1 MDTSGFFDVVKYVLP
16 SLVALGFVYMIVKA
30 FIDDEAV
37 RRNHESSKVLVLEQR
52 KVSLPL
58 RLQAYERIIVFLER
72 IHPFSLL
79 TRVYQPN
86 MLVAELQL
94 ELIKSIRIEYEYN
107 LSQQMYI
114 NEEAWQMV
122 ATAKEETIKVINM
135 FASQMPDEADGIEL
149 NKAIFNYYMNSDK
162 QVPVQIAINFVKSD
176 VKKLF

>member
-1 MDTSGFFDVVKYVLP
+1 MLTTILEILKYTVP
-16 SLVALGFVYMIVKA
+16 SLVVFGGVYSIIKV
-30 FIDDEAV
+30 FIENENK
-37 RRNHESSKVLVLEQR
+37 RRNQEINKSLLFEQR

-58 RLQAYERIIVFLER
+58 RLQAYERILVLLER

-114 NEEAWQMV
+114 NDDAWQMV
-122 ATAKEETIKVINM
+122 STAKEETIKVINL
-135 FASQMPDEADGIEL
+135 FASKLPDDADGIEL
-149 NKAIFNYYMNSDK
+149 NKAIFNYYMQSDK
-162 QVPVQIAINFVKSD
+162 DVPVQIAINYVKSD

>member
-1 MDTSGFFDVVKYVLP
+1 MDTSGFFDIAKYVLP
-16 SLVALGFVYMIVKA
+16 SLVALAFVYMIVRA
-30 FIDDEAV
+30 FIEDESV
-37 RRNHESSKVLVLEQR
+37 RRNQESNRLLIFEQR

-79 TRVYQPN
+79 QRIYQPN

-94 ELIKSIRIEYEYN
+94 ELIKSIRLEYEYN

-114 NEEAWQMV
+114 NDDAWQMV

-135 FASQMPDEADGIEL
+135 FASQMQDEADGIEL
-149 NKAIFNYYMNSDK
+149 NKAIFNYYIQTNK
-162 QVPVQIAINFVKSD
+162 EVPVQIAINYVKSD

>member
-30 FIDDEAV
+30 FIDDESV
-37 RRNHESSKVLVLEQR
+37 RRNQEAGRELALEQR
-52 KVSLPL
+52 KVALPL

-86 MLVAELQL
+86 MLVAELHL
-94 ELIKSIRIEYEYN
+94 ELIKTIRLEYEYN

-114 NEEAWQMV
+114 NNDAWQMV
-122 ATAKEETIKVINM
+122 ATAKEETIKLINT
-135 FASQMPDEADGIEL
+135 FASQLPDDADGVEL
-149 NKAIFNYYMNSDK
+149 NKAIFNYYM
-162 QVPVQIAINFVKSD
+162 QTEQEVPVQVAINYVKSD